1 MGRGFEPQCGKL
13 GDPWVVGSNLSAGQL
28 GDPWVVGSNLS
39 AGS

>member
-1 MGRGFEPQCGKL
+1 MDRGFEPQCGKL
-13 GDPWVVGSNLSAGQL
+13 GDPWGRGFEPQCGQL